1 MKKTTMHA
9 WQVNEFGH
17 YKTVLQLGEVQQPS
31 PKGKE
36 ILIKVHAAG
45 INFPDLLS
53 IAGTYQ
59 FKAPLPFIPGAEA
72 VGTIVAIGED
82 SSAKIGERVMGMNL
96 IGAFGE
102 YMLLQEGSYFMV
114 PDSMSNAEAAGFI
127 ITYQTSYFGLVHR
140 AQLQAGETLL
150 VHGGSGG
157 VGVTA
162 IQIGKALGA
171 TVVATA
177 GSKEKLAVCRNM
189 GADHVINYREE
200 DFVKEVKEFTH
211 GKGVNVIYDP
221 VGGDVFDQ
229 STKCIAWE
237 GRLLV
242 VGFTSGRI
250 PEITANRLLLKNMSA
265 IGVFW
270 GAYLQQNPT
279 LIHQTQQKLYEMYLQ
294 EKIKP
299 LIYQEISFDQLPQA
313 LELIESRKSYGKIIL
328 HLE

>member
-1 MKKTTMHA
+1 MKKSTMQA

-36 ILIKVHAAG
+36 VLIKIHAAG

-59 FKAPLPFIPGAEA
+59 FKAPLPFIPGVEA

-96 IGAFGE
+96 MGAFGE
-102 YMLLQEGSYFMV
+102 YMLLQDGSYFTV
-114 PDSMSNAEAAGFI
+114 PASMSNAEAAGFI

-140 AQLQAGETLL
+140 AQLQAKETLL
-150 VHGGSGG
+150 VHGGAGG

-177 GSKEKLAVCRNM
+177 GSEEKLAVCRNM
-189 GADHVINYREE
+189 GADHVIHYREA

-221 VGGDVFDQ
+221 VGGDVFEQ

-242 VGFTSGRI
+242 VGFASGRI
-250 PEITANRLLLKNMSA
+250 PEIKANRLLLKNMSA
-265 IGVFW
+265 LGIFW

-279 LIHQTQQKLYEMYLQ
+279 LIHQTQDKLYEMYLQ

-328 HLE
+328 NLE